1 MDITPL
7 DHKLQSIEK
16 ERTKQIAPP
25 YRVAELDTSF
35 GDNGKLV
42 LKLGDRPGGPAR
54 SIVRCHSE
62 TSLFLA
68 SFQGYAVPDY
78 PVSGIAKFDDKGEL
92 ESSFGNGGS
101 VEFRFGYPDGYCMI
115 HGIYESV
122 NEDIFVWGVYAP
134 TTPQPMYIISKLRK
148 DGTPDSS
155 FGINGHCHLNH
166 LLAPD
171 IPELFLLSP
180 TSVVVNSDNTV
191 TCAIVVGTSS
201 QVGYIVRLT
210 SKGALDNTFQDKG
223 KLEIVAAGQTALRGV
238 VATGSNNDILVF
250 GQSYTDSLAAGF
262 ITKLDHSGETD
273 LKFGERGVAY
283 ISSGVAATIAA
294 VHVDSDAQKFTACG
308 YVYSDELE
316 RYDSLMMRFDT
327 KGVPDQ
333 TFNQGKPAIYSFGSK
348 DLDFWAAAGSRINT
362 ATPSTDQILCVGI
375 AQDGTPD
382 GESWDMIGRFL
393 ASGKPDDSF
402 GGDLHFCTVD
412 ENTTLSSVTSAN
424 SFVVTGDN
432 QILCA
437 ARYNNQAAI
446 IALKV

>member
-1 MDITPL
+1 MDATPL
-7 DHKLQSIEK
+7 DRKFQAIEK
-16 ERTKQIAPP
+16 ERTKQTAPP

-35 GDNGKLV
+35 GNNGRLV
-42 LKLGDRPGGPAR
+42 LKLGDRPGGPAK

-115 HGIYESV
+115 YGMYEAV
-122 NEDIFVWGVYAP
+122 NGDIFVWGVYAP
-134 TTPQPMYIISKLRK
+134 TTPQPIYIVSKLRK
-148 DGTPDSS
+148 DGTPDLD
-155 FGINGHCHLNH
+155 FGIDGHCHLNS
-166 LLAPD
+166 LLGPE
-171 IPELFLLSP
+171 IPELFLLMP

-191 TCAIVVGTSS
+191 TCAIRANASP

-210 SKGALDNTFQDKG
+210 PEGVLDKSFQDRG
-223 KLEIVAAGQTALRGV
+223 KLKIVAAGQAGLSGV
-238 VATGSNNDILVF
+238 VATGSNDDILVF
-250 GQSYTDSLAAGF
+250 GQTHTTSRVASF
-262 ITKLDHSGETD
+262 ITKLDHSGNTD
-273 LKFGERGVAY
+273 LEFGENGVAY
-283 ISSGVAATIAA
+283 ISSGVATNLSD
-294 VHVDSDAQKFTACG
+294 VHVDPNTKKITAVG
-308 YVYSDELE
+308 DVYDEKLS
-316 RYDSLMMRFDT
+316 RYISMIMRFDI
-327 KGVPDQ
+327 KGVPDR
-333 TFNQGKPAIYSFGSK
+333 TFNQGKPAIYSFGSTM
-348 DLDFWAAAGSRINT
+348 LDFWVATRSRINT
-362 ATPSTDQILCVGI
+362 ATPSTDQILCIGR
-375 AQDGTPD
+375 AEDQTPD
-382 GESWDMIGRFL
+382 GENWYMIGRFL

-412 ENTTLSSVTSAN
+412 ENTSLSSVTSAN

>member
-1 MDITPL
+1 MDATPL
-7 DHKLQSIEK
+7 DRKFQAIEK
-16 ERTKQIAPP
+16 ERTKQIAPS

-35 GDNGKLV
+35 GNNGRLM
-42 LKLGDRPGGPAR
+42 LKLGDRPGGPAN
-54 SIVRCHSE
+54 SIVRCHSK
-62 TSLFLA
+62 TPLYLA

-78 PVSGIAKFDDKGEL
+78 PVSGIAKFDDQGEL

-115 HGIYESV
+115 HGIYEAV
-122 NEDIFVWGVYAP
+122 NGAIFVWGVYAP
-134 TTPQPMYIISKLRK
+134 TTPQPIYIISKLRK

-191 TCAIVVGTSS
+191 TCAIRANASP

-210 SKGALDNTFQDKG
+210 PMGVLDDSFQDSG
-223 KLEIVAAGQTALRGV
+223 KLEIVTAGQAALLGV
-238 VATGSNNDILVF
+238 VATGLNDDILVF
-250 GQSYTDSLAAGF
+250 GESYTASRVASF
-262 ITKLDHSGETD
+262 ITKLDHSGKTE
-273 LKFGERGVAY
+273 LEFGENGVAY
-283 ISSGVAATIAA
+283 ISSGARTTLSD
-294 VHVDSDAQKFTACG
+294 VHVDLNTKKITAVG
-308 YVYSDELE
+308 DVYDEKLS
-316 RYDSLMMRFDT
+316 RYNSMIMRFDT
-327 KGVPDQ
+327 KGMPDQ

-348 DLDFWAAAGSRINT
+348 KLDFWAATRSRINT
-362 ATPSTDQILCVGI
+362 ATPSTDQILCIGN
-375 AQDGTPD
+375 AEDRTPD
-382 GESWDMIGRFL
+382 GESWNMIGRFL

-402 GGDLHFCTVD
+402 GGELHFCTVD
-412 ENTTLSSVTSAN
+412 ENTSLSSVTSAN